1 MVVLSFTN
9 KYNEKIWALQISQNE
24 FGEIDIVNA
33 KGNICISDIKP
44 YDWCFYT
51 NDSMYN
57 IELEE
62 EDNSLNIFGK
72 KAILDDL
79 IEVNKLK
86 TEDQTIWDSEDEYW
100 IDDHINYFIEQ
111 AKRIAEKYGINID
124 DNPRHFIEDYDFEYP
139 TDSIVLDRMGW
150 DICNK
155 TEKHL
160 RKLLEY

>member
-1 MVVLSFTN
+1 MVVISFTN
-9 KYNEKIWALQISQNE
+9 KYNEKIWALQILTNAS
-24 FGEIDIVNA
+24 GEIDIMNT
-33 KGNICISDIKP
+33 KGNICISDKIA

-51 NDSMYN
+51 NDSLYN
-57 IELEE
+57 IKLEE

-72 KAILDDL
+72 ETILNDL
-79 IEVNKLK
+79 IEINKLK
-86 TEDQTIWDSEDEYW
+86 AEETTVWDSENENW
-100 IDDHINYFIEQ
+100 IDENVDYFIGQ

-124 DNPRHFIEDYDFEYP
+124 DNPRHFIEDHDWEYA